1 MKELLAHLRAMQLF
15 AHAAHNLVNGPSFA
29 PDHSFFGD
37 AYSKH
42 ESDFDDVVERV
53 IGLYGEQHVDFAAL
67 TMEAAKALASMKIS
81 SKISN
86 EQFFEQ
92 QLAHEQHLCQLVDQL
107 CAVKGVTEGT
117 KQLLGNIADVSE
129 SRQYKIK
136 QRLSK

>member
-29 PDHSFFGD
+29 PDHEFFGS

-42 ESDFDDVVERV
+42 ESDFDDVVERI
-53 IGLYGEQHVDFAAL
+53 IGLYGEQHVDFAGL
-67 TMEAAKALASMKIS
+67 TMQAAKALAGMKIS
-81 SKISN
+81 GKISN

-92 QLAHEQHLCQLVDQL
+92 QLAHEQHLCDMINQL
-107 CAVKGVTEGT
+107 CAAKGVSEGT
-117 KQLLGNIADVSE
+117 KQLLGNIADMSE
-129 SRQYKIK
+129 GRCYKIK

>member
-37 AYSKH
+37 AYGTH
-42 ESDFDDVVERV
+42 ESDFDNVVERV
-53 IGLYGEQHVDFAAL
+53 IGLYGEQHVDFAGL
-67 TMEAAKALASMKIS
+67 TMEAAKALAGMKIS
-81 SKISN
+81 AKVSN
-86 EQFFEQ
+86 EQFFQQ
-92 QLAHEQHLCQLVDQL
+92 QLAHEQKLCQLVDQL
-107 CAVKGVTEGT
+107 CAVKGVSEGT

-136 QRLSK
+136 QRLSL